1 MGDASQVD
9 RRRLGQTGIE
19 LSALGFGAF
28 KIGRNQGTK
37 YARPYDL
44 PDDESVVALL
54 RSLAELGINHIDT
67 APAYGTSEER
77 LGKLLGPASTDF
89 VISTKVGETFD
100 ERGSHF
106 DFSANAVRRSIEAS
120 LRRLRRGELD
130 LVFVHSN
137 GDDLAVLRETDVV
150 ATLADL
156 RTRGLVRALGFSGKT
171 VEGARESLAW
181 ADALMVEFHMDD
193 ASHDAVM
200 REASQRG
207 VGVVVKKGL
216 ASGRLPA
223 AEAVRFVLGHPAV
236 TNLVVGGLSVDHLRA
251 NAAAAESVR

>member
-1 MGDASQVD
+1 VD
-9 RRRLGQTGIE
+9 RRRLGDTGIE

-28 KIGRNQGTK
+28 KIGRSQGTK

-44 PDDESVVALL
+44 PGDRSVLALL
-54 RSLAELGINHIDT
+54 RSLAEMGINHIDT

-77 LGKLLGPASTDF
+77 LGRLLGAASADF

-106 DFSANAVRRSIEAS
+106 DFSANAVRRSIETS

-130 LVFVHSN
+130 MVFVHSN
-137 GDDLAVLRETDVV
+137 GDDLTVLRETDVV
-150 ATLADL
+150 AALTEL
-156 RTRGLVRALGFSGKT
+156 RTRGLVRAIGFSGKT

-181 ADALMVEFHMDD
+181 ADVLMVEYHMDD
-193 ASHDAVM
+193 VSHDAVM
-200 REASQRG
+200 GEAHRRG

-223 AEAVRFVLGHPAV
+223 AEAVPFVLGHPAV
-236 TNLVVGGLSVDHLRA
+236 TNLVVGGLSVEHLRA
-251 NAAAAESVR
+251 NAAAAEAAR